1 MKTFIIILLFGL
13 LGFLGCSGSND
24 ETNATVGE
32 ATPVAPWA
40 IIETSTP
47 TYEWTPVQGATKY
60 RLVVQ
65 NTNQAPYIHDP
76 NETSIIDGWYT
87 AKEAG
92 CASGGGLCK
101 VTPET
106 EVLDENTWKVLACA
120 NQECGMWGGPM
131 EFALAPPTSGGAPR
145 FTDNGDRTVTDNN
158 TKLMWTKAA
167 PRIDYSDW
175 HNAMSYC
182 ESMMFANHS
191 DWRLP
196 SLSELMTLI
205 DRDERNPAVP
215 PGAPFDFYNYDNIYW
230 TSTKDDRTFP
240 FAWAVLFRNGE
251 TGKYLRDSY
260 SDGNVW
266 PVRSVN

>member
-24 ETNATVGE
+24 ETSATVGE

-87 AKEAG
+87 TEEAG
-92 CASGGGLCK
+92 CASEDGLCM

-106 EVLDENTWKVLACA
+106 EVLDENIWKVLACA

-131 EFALAPPTSGGAPR
+131 EFALAPPTSAGAPR
-145 FTDNGDRTVTDNN
+145 FIDNGDDTVTDNN
-158 TKLMWTKAA
+158 TKLMWTKSAGA
-167 PRIDYSDW
+167 GDGHFDYWKSVDYCDGLELAH
-175 HNAMSYC
+175 HN
-182 ESMMFANHS
+182 

-196 SLSELMTLI
+196 PLSELKSLVDKSQKHPPTL
-205 DRDERNPAVP
+205 P
-215 PGAPFDFYNYDNIYW
+215 PGHPFTNVLLVPGYFTTTNYYNLDAVWSVDFKYGFSGGGLEVGLDG
-230 TSTKDDRTFP
+230 STWCDRSP
-240 FAWAVLFRNGE
+240 
-251 TGKYLRDSY
+251 
-260 SDGNVW
+260 
-266 PVRSVN
+266 